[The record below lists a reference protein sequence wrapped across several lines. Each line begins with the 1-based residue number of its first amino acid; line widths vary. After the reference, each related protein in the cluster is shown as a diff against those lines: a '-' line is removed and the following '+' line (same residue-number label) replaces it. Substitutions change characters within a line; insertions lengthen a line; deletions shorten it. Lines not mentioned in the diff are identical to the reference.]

1 MSGAATKEHRTQG
14 KTHDSDDFPLVAAGN
29 SSFHGSL
36 FLFLLFLSLNNTK
49 QQQVEQQ

>member
-14 KTHDSDDFPLVAAGN
+14 KTHDFDDFPLVAAGN
-29 SSFHGSL
+29 SSFHSSL

-49 QQQVEQQ
+49 QQQVEQ